1 MMNNSITFAVDIET
15 SSTAASAINAAVVT
29 RALELKSK
37 LRNTY
42 LPLFYKS
49 SKTENI

>member
-1 MMNNSITFAVDIET
+1 MMNKSITFAVDIET
-15 SSTAASAINAAVVT
+15 SSTAAPAINAAVVT